1 MFTCKF
7 SSSSHLALNYQ
18 KNLICIWFSSG
29 YRRGTGKM
37 RPFFEMLRPLYS
49 SMFLMAVTT
58 FWISLS
64 PSDILELQ
72 PRMFFYMVGTVF
84 SHICC
89 RLIVAQ
95 MSSTRCEAFNWTLF
109 PVTALALV
117 SVLLRPG
124 MSFETAAVYILA
136 ILSTLA
142 QIHYGVCIV
151 SDSSALYC

>member
-1 MFTCKF
+1 
-7 SSSSHLALNYQ
+7 
-18 KNLICIWFSSG
+18 
-29 YRRGTGKM
+29 M
-37 RPFFEMLRPLYS
+37 RPLLEMMRPLYS
-49 SMFLMAVTT
+49 SIYLMIVTSLWMF
-58 FWISLS
+58 LS

-117 SVLLRPG
+117 RLNTLTLILNDNHCDIILITLSNANLLLCR
-124 MSFETAAVYILA
+124 YR
-136 ILSTLA
+136 
-142 QIHYGVCIV
+142 
-151 SDSSALYC
+151 

>member
-1 MFTCKF
+1 
-7 SSSSHLALNYQ
+7 
-18 KNLICIWFSSG
+18 
-29 YRRGTGKM
+29 M
-37 RPFFEMLRPLYS
+37 RPILEMMRPLYS
-49 SMFLMAVTT
+49 SIFLMIVTSLWM
-58 FWISLS
+58 FLS

-117 SVLLRPG
+117 SVVMRPG
-124 MSFETAAVYILA
+124 LGFETAAVYVLA
-136 ILSTLA
+136 VLSTLT
-142 QIHYGVCIV
+142 QLHYGVCIV
-151 SDSSALYC
+151 SQRQHYTYLF